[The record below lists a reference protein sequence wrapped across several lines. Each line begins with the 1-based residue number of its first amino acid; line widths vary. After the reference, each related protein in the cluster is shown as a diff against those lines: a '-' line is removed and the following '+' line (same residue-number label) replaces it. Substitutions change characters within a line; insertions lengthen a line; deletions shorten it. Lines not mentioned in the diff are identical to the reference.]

1 MGIEAA
7 RQASEG
13 GSLSGPNGLNG
24 LPPLRHSS
32 THSMNSRSSCSV
44 HPLVMRS
51 GSTENRGQAMA
62 MNYGFCTSEGMP
74 G

>member
-24 LPPLRHSS
+24 LPLWRHSS

-44 HPLVMRS
+44 HPVMRS

-62 MNYGFCTSEGMP
+62 MNYGFCTSGGMA